1 VVGVDLDPDLIAVA
15 RADHPRGRWLE
26 QNLAELD
33 PGAGS
38 GTSDAAPET
47 FDLVVCAG
55 QVMTFLAGAERIP
68 SLTRMREHLAPDG
81 RIVVG
86 FGTARGYPAADFE
99 ADAAT
104 AGLRVQHRFGGWDLT
119 PFSGEFLVAVLT
131 A

>member
-1 VVGVDLDPDLIAVA
+1 
-15 RADHPRGRWLE
+15 
-26 QNLAELD
+26 
-33 PGAGS
+33 
-38 GTSDAAPET
+38 
-47 FDLVVCAG
+47 
-55 QVMTFLAGAERIP
+55 
-68 SLTRMREHLAPDG
+68 MREHLAPDG

-119 PFSGEFLVAVLT
+119 PVSGEFLVAVLT

>member
-1 VVGVDLDPDLIAVA
+1 
-15 RADHPRGRWLE
+15 
-26 QNLAELD
+26 
-33 PGAGS
+33 
-38 GTSDAAPET
+38 
-47 FDLVVCAG
+47 
-55 QVMTFLAGAERIP
+55 
-68 SLTRMREHLAPDG
+68 
-81 RIVVG
+81 VVG